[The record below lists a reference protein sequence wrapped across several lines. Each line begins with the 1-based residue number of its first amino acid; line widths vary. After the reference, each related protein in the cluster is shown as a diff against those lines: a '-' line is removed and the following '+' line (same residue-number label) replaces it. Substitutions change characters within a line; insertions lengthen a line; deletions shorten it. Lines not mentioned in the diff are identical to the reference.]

1 MRQQK
6 MNRIEALE
14 ASEQP
19 DMLAHVNT
27 HVIWLDNEIA
37 KLARDIDDHIDRH
50 PELKADAE
58 IIASIPGIGKT
69 TVAKV
74 LACAGDVRRFNS
86 ATALAALIGLSLRQR
101 QSGSS
106 VRGPTM
112 MRRISRKARRALR
125 QKR

>member
-1 MRQQK
+1 
-6 MNRIEALE
+6 MNRIEALG

-19 DMLAHVNT
+19 DVLAHVNT

-50 PELKADAE
+50 PALKADAE
-58 IIASIPGIGKT
+58 LIASIPGVGKT
-69 TVAKV
+69 TVTNV
-74 LACAGDVRRFNS
+74 LAYAGDVRRFNS
-86 ATALAALIGLSLRQR
+86 AKALAALIGLSSLQR
-101 QSGSS
+101 QSGTS

-112 MRRISRKARRALR
+112 MRRISRKALRALR